1 MVKDLKRIYRL
12 STKFKRSVITMM
24 MYKNRKM
31 VMPASEEAI
40 PKYFGILGIKKYP
53 KGIKLSWWTDETNRN
68 LDQYFGETVK
78 TPELIG
84 DEIDRD
90 KLFEIFS
97 VNQENETAVFMAH
110 HQCYGKDNDSL
121 IKKFATIIALD
132 YKVSDIYELYYQIGI
147 SETLLNKFMHLVR
160 DYEEERLEKIAKKSE
175 AKASKEEKSKVDNTK
190 DKKAAK
196 YTEPEGEER
205 PQYEFKNKEIVTLP
219 EEKLKGF
226 VTSVRRIDS
235 VLDSLKKSEDLSGLL
250 KDMKFVLDE
259 RKYYGPS
266 NFAIESSDGEVIVW
280 IHRNLNS
287 DDSTAMTY
295 DMYVS
300 KENDTAL
307 KRYENDEKN
316 YHRETQKRK
325 KANEK
330 KKEKVEEPKAA

>member
-1 MVKDLKRIYRL
+1 
-12 STKFKRSVITMM
+12 MM

-31 VMPASEEAI
+31 VAPMSEEAI

-68 LDQYFGETVK
+68 LDQYFGETIK

-84 DEIDRD
+84 EEIDRD
-90 KLFEIFS
+90 KLFKIFS

-110 HQCYGKDNDSL
+110 HQCYGKDNDAL

-132 YKVSDIYELYYQIGI
+132 YKVNNIYELYYQIGI
-147 SETLLNKFMHLVR
+147 SETLLNKFMHQVR
-160 DYEEERLEKIAKKSE
+160 DYEEGLLEKKTTKKSE
-175 AKASKEEKSKVDNTK
+175 VEKKSKGSDEEKSKVDNTK
-190 DKKAAK
+190 DKKGAK

-205 PQYEFKNKEIVTLP
+205 PQYEFKHKDIVTLP

-226 VTSVRRIDS
+226 VTSVRRIDA
-235 VLDSLKKSEDLSGLL
+235 VLDSLKKSEDLKDLL

-259 RKYYGPS
+259 LKYYGPS
-266 NFAIESSDGEVIVW
+266 NFTIESSDGETIVW

-300 KENDTAL
+300 KEDDPAL
-307 KRYENDEKN
+307 KRYENDEKG

-330 KKEKVEEPKAA
+330 KEEKVEEQKAA

>member
-1 MVKDLKRIYRL
+1 
-12 STKFKRSVITMM
+12 MM

-31 VMPASEEAI
+31 VAPKSEEVI
-40 PKYFGILGIKKYP
+40 PEYFGILGIKKYP

-84 DEIDRD
+84 EEIDRD

-110 HQCYGKDNDSL
+110 HQCYGKDNDAL
-121 IKKFATIIALD
+121 IKKFASVFALD
-132 YKVSDIYELYYQIGI
+132 YKVNNIYELYYQIGI
-147 SETLLNKFMHLVR
+147 SETLLTKFMHQVR
-160 DYEEERLEKIAKKSE
+160 DYEEELLEKKAEVEKKIKGSN
-175 AKASKEEKSKVDNTK
+175 EEKSKVDNTK
-190 DKKAAK
+190 DKKGAK

-205 PQYEFKNKEIVTLP
+205 PQYEFKHKDIVTLP

-226 VTSVRRIDS
+226 VTSVRRIDA
-235 VLDSLKKSEDLSGLL
+235 VLDSLKKSEDLKDLL

-266 NFAIESSDGEVIVW
+266 NFTIESSDGATIVW

-300 KENDTAL
+300 KENDPAL
-307 KRYENDEKN
+307 KRYENDEKGF
-316 YHRETQKRK
+316 HRETQRRK

-330 KKEKVEEPKAA
+330 KVEQKAA

>member
-1 MVKDLKRIYRL
+1 
-12 STKFKRSVITMM
+12 MM

-31 VMPASEEAI
+31 VAPVSEEAI

-53 KGIKLSWWTDETNRN
+53 KGIKLSWWADETNRN

-84 DEIDRD
+84 EEIDRD
-90 KLFEIFS
+90 KLFKIFS
-97 VNQENETAVFMAH
+97 VNEKNETAVFMAH
-110 HQCYGKDNDSL
+110 HQCYGKDNDAL
-121 IKKFATIIALD
+121 IKKFATIFALD
-132 YKVSDIYELYYQIGI
+132 YKISNIYELYYQIGI
-147 SETLLNKFMHLVR
+147 SETLLTKFMHQVR
-160 DYEEERLEKIAKKSE
+160 DYEEEILEKKAAKKSE
-175 AKASKEEKSKVDNTK
+175 RSEEKSKVDNTK
-190 DKKAAK
+190 DKKGAK

-205 PQYEFKNKEIVTLP
+205 PQYEFKNKDIVTLP

-226 VTSVRRIDS
+226 VTSVRRIDA
-235 VLDSLKKSEDLSGLL
+235 VLDSLKKSEDLKDLL

-266 NFAIESSDGEVIVW
+266 NFTIESSDGATIVW

-300 KENDTAL
+300 KENDPAL
-307 KRYENDEKN
+307 KRYENDEKGF
-316 YHRETQKRK
+316 HRETQRRK

-330 KKEKVEEPKAA
+330 KEEKVEQKAA

>member
-1 MVKDLKRIYRL
+1 
-12 STKFKRSVITMM
+12 MM

-31 VMPASEEAI
+31 VAPKSEEVI

-84 DEIDRD
+84 EEIDRD

-110 HQCYGKDNDSL
+110 HQCYGKDNDTL
-121 IKKFATIIALD
+121 IKKFATIFALD
-132 YKVSDIYELYYQIGI
+132 YKVNNIYDLYYQIGI
-147 SETLLNKFMHLVR
+147 SETLLTKFMHQVR
-160 DYEEERLEKIAKKSE
+160 DYEEELLEKKAAKKSE
-175 AKASKEEKSKVDNTK
+175 VKGKEEKSKVDNTK
-190 DKKAAK
+190 DKKGAK

-205 PQYEFKNKEIVTLP
+205 PQYEFKNKDIVTLP

-226 VTSVRRIDS
+226 VTSVRRIDA
-235 VLDSLKKSEDLSGLL
+235 VLDSLKKSEDLKDLL

-266 NFAIESSDGEVIVW
+266 NFTIESSDGATIVW

-300 KENDTAL
+300 KEGDPAL
-307 KRYENDEKN
+307 KRYENDEKGF
-316 YHRETQKRK
+316 HRETQKRK

-330 KKEKVEEPKAA
+330 KEEKVEQKAA

>member
-1 MVKDLKRIYRL
+1 
-12 STKFKRSVITMM
+12 MM

-31 VMPASEEAI
+31 VAPVSEEAI

-53 KGIKLSWWTDETNRN
+53 KGIKLSWWADETNRN

-84 DEIDRD
+84 EEIDRD
-90 KLFEIFS
+90 KLFKIFS
-97 VNQENETAVFMAH
+97 VNEKNETAVFMAH
-110 HQCYGKDNDSL
+110 HQCYGKDNDAL
-121 IKKFATIIALD
+121 IKKFATIFALD
-132 YKVSDIYELYYQIGI
+132 YKVSNIYELYYQIGI
-147 SETLLNKFMHLVR
+147 SETLLTKFMHQVR
-160 DYEEERLEKIAKKSE
+160 DYEEEILEKKAAKKSE
-175 AKASKEEKSKVDNTK
+175 RSEEKSKVDNTK
-190 DKKAAK
+190 DKKGAK

-205 PQYEFKNKEIVTLP
+205 PQYEFKNKDIVTLP

-226 VTSVRRIDS
+226 VTSVRRIDA
-235 VLDSLKKSEDLSGLL
+235 VLDSLKKSEDLKDLL

-266 NFAIESSDGEVIVW
+266 NFTIESSDGATIVW

-300 KENDTAL
+300 KENDPAL
-307 KRYENDEKN
+307 KRYENDEKGF
-316 YHRETQKRK
+316 HRETQRRK

-330 KKEKVEEPKAA
+330 KEEKVEQKAA

>member
-1 MVKDLKRIYRL
+1 
-12 STKFKRSVITMM
+12 MM

-31 VMPASEEAI
+31 VAPVSEEAI

-53 KGIKLSWWTDETNRN
+53 KGIKLSWWADETNRN

-84 DEIDRD
+84 EEIDRD
-90 KLFEIFS
+90 KLFKIFS
-97 VNQENETAVFMAH
+97 VNEKNETAVFMAH
-110 HQCYGKDNDSL
+110 HQCYGKDNDAL
-121 IKKFATIIALD
+121 IKKFATIFALD
-132 YKVSDIYELYYQIGI
+132 YKVSNIYELYYQIGI
-147 SETLLNKFMHLVR
+147 SETLLTKFMHQVR
-160 DYEEERLEKIAKKSE
+160 DYEEEILEKKAAKKSE
-175 AKASKEEKSKVDNTK
+175 RSEEKSKVDNTK
-190 DKKAAK
+190 DKRGAK

-205 PQYEFKNKEIVTLP
+205 PQYEFKNKDIVTLP

-226 VTSVRRIDS
+226 VTSVRRIDA
-235 VLDSLKKSEDLSGLL
+235 VLDSLKKSEDLKDLL

-266 NFAIESSDGEVIVW
+266 NFTIESSDGATIVW

-300 KENDTAL
+300 KEGDPAL
-307 KRYENDEKN
+307 KRYENDEKGF
-316 YHRETQKRK
+316 HRETQKRK

-330 KKEKVEEPKAA
+330 KEEKIEQKAA